1 MHYRG
6 RPSPRIRHRSD
17 LPTRHLP
24 PDVETPAES
33 PRALD
38 SHALLSSPATL
49 RSRATQR
56 PVRGE
61 ESKLSNY
68 SYVVQAT
75 TFPIMSGLARHVNSN
90 GELAGTT
97 PSSNIPC
104 AIGPDGDLAEE
115 KRTWPAAL

>member
-1 MHYRG
+1 MHWRSL
-6 RPSPRIRHRSD
+6 PSPRIRHRSN
-17 LPTRHLP
+17 LPARHLP

-38 SHALLSSPATL
+38 SHALLSSPAIL
-49 RSRATQR
+49 RSSATQG
-56 PVRGE
+56 PFRGV

-75 TFPIMSGLARHVNSN
+75 TYPIMSGLAHHVNSN
-90 GELAGTT
+90 GDR
-97 PSSNIPC
+97 S
-104 AIGPDGDLAEE
+104 IGPDGDLAEE